1 MPVRRRGQILAAV
14 RLPEIQIHRR
24 RFLPGLL
31 VLAVLFAL
39 ASDASARGPGHTRV
53 HPDWEKHPVTRY
65 AALSAP
71 DCLAELGRR
80 KIPFTTVQSAPG
92 VLAPVRLPEDVGG
105 VVYRTAIAK
114 HLRGTN
120 PYDVFDC
127 RLALALHDFSNVLRA
142 HDIDE
147 VLIFSAWRP
156 PGKQWDDGKLGHRHP
171 GALAIDAYRF
181 GKKLADG
188 QTERT
193 WLEVEKDFHGT
204 IGPLPCGSG
213 AAPPSPSTPEARELR
228 SIACE
233 AADQHFF
240 TSILTPNYNRA
251 HFNHFHLEVTPEVS
265 WFLVR

>member
-1 MPVRRRGQILAAV
+1 MSVPGRGQILDAV
-14 RLPEIQIHRR
+14 RLSENHPRPRR
-24 RFLPGLL
+24 ILL
-31 VLAVLFAL
+31 VALALAAFFGL
-39 ASDASARGPGHTRV
+39 ASDAGARGQGHTRF
-53 HPDWEKHPVTRY
+53 HPDWQKHPSTRY
-65 AALSAP
+65 AALTAP

-80 KIPFTTVQSAPG
+80 KITYTLVQSAPG

-114 HLRGTN
+114 HLRATN

-127 RLALALHDFSNVLRA
+127 RLALALHDFSKVLRA

-188 QTERT
+188 QAERT
-193 WLEVEKDFHGT
+193 WLEVARDFHGT

-213 AAPPSPSTPEARELR
+213 AAPPTPSTPEARELR

-251 HFNHFHLEVTPEVS
+251 HFNHFHLEVTPDVR

>member
-1 MPVRRRGQILAAV
+1 MPAPGRGQILAAV
-14 RLPEIQIHRR
+14 RPLENLIPRCR
-24 RFLPGLL
+24 SGLGAL
-31 VLAVLFAL
+31 VFAAGFAL
-39 ASDASARGPGHTRV
+39 ASDADARGQGHTRF
-53 HPDWEKHPVTRY
+53 HPDWEKHPSTRY
-65 AALSAP
+65 AALTAP
-71 DCLAELGRR
+71 DCLSELGRR
-80 KIPFTTVQSAPG
+80 KITFTPVQSAPG
-92 VLAPVRLPEDVGG
+92 VLAPVRLPDDVGG
-105 VVYRTAIAK
+105 VVYRTAIAR

-120 PYDVFDC
+120 PYDIFDC
-127 RLALALHDFSNVLRA
+127 RLALALHDFSKVLLA

-156 PGKQWDDGKLGHRHP
+156 PGKQWDGGKLGHRHP

-204 IGPLPCGSG
+204 IGPAPCGSG

-251 HFNHFHLEVTPEVS
+251 HFNHFHLEVTPEVK
-265 WFLVR
+265 WYLVR

>member
-1 MPVRRRGQILAAV
+1 MPPPGRGQILAAV
-14 RLPEIQIHRR
+14 RLLENQIPRR
-24 RFLPGLL
+24 RLGLGAL
-31 VLAVLFAL
+31 VFAAGFAL
-39 ASDASARGPGHTRV
+39 ASDADARGQGHTRF
-53 HPDWEKHPVTRY
+53 HPDWEKHPATRY
-65 AALSAP
+65 ASLTAP

-80 KIPFTTVQSAPG
+80 KITFTPVQSAPG

-114 HLRGTN
+114 HLRATN

-127 RLALALHDFSNVLRA
+127 RLALALHDFSKVLLA

-181 GKKLADG
+181 GKKLVDG

-193 WLEVEKDFHGT
+193 WLEVEKDFHGI
-204 IGPLPCGSG
+204 IGPAPCGSG

-228 SIACE
+228 SLACE

-251 HFNHFHLEVTPEVS
+251 HFNHFHLEVTPEVK
-265 WFLVR
+265 WYLVR

>member
-1 MPVRRRGQILAAV
+1 MNGRQVPDQAAMAAV
-14 RLPEIQIHRR
+14 AGE
-24 RFLPGLL
+24 
-31 VLAVLFAL
+31 LA
-39 ASDASARGPGHTRV
+39 RV
-53 HPDWEKHPVTRY
+53 IRAGDVV
-65 AALSAP
+65 ALSGDLGAGKTT
-71 DCLAELGRR
+71 LARALIQALGWHGEV
-80 KIPFTTVQSAPG
+80 PSPTYTLVQSAPG

-114 HLRGTN
+114 HLRATN

-127 RLALALHDFSNVLRA
+127 RLALALHDFSKVLRA

-188 QTERT
+188 QAERT
-193 WLEVEKDFHGT
+193 WLEVARDFHGT

-213 AAPPSPSTPEARELR
+213 AAPPTPSTPEARELR

-251 HFNHFHLEVTPEVS
+251 HFNHFHLEVTPDVR

>member
-1 MPVRRRGQILAAV
+1 VCAAIIGLA
-14 RLPEIQIHRR
+14 
-24 RFLPGLL
+24 G
-31 VLAVLFAL
+31 
-39 ASDASARGPGHTRV
+39 DAHARGAGHVRFD
-53 HPDWEKHPVTRY
+53 PDWEKHPAARY
-65 AALSAP
+65 AALTAAA
-71 DCLAELGRR
+71 CLAELGRR
-80 KIPFTTVQSAPG
+80 QIPFTRVASAPG

-114 HLRGTN
+114 HLRGQN

-127 RLALALHDFSNVLRA
+127 RLALALHDFSKVLRA
-142 HDIDE
+142 HDIEE

-156 PGKQWDDGKLGHRHP
+156 PGKNWDDAKLGHRHP

-188 QTERT
+188 QTERV

-204 IGPLPCGSG
+204 IGPLPCGTG
-213 AAPPSPSTPEARELR
+213 AAPPRPSTPEARELR
-228 SIACE
+228 SIVCE

-251 HFNHFHLEVTPEVS
+251 HFNHFHLEVTPEVK
-265 WFLVR
+265 WVLVR

>member
-1 MPVRRRGQILAAV
+1 MPGPRRGQILAAV
-14 RLPEIQIHRR
+14 RLSENKIQPRR
-24 RFLPGLL
+24 VLPGAL
-31 VLAVLFAL
+31 VFA
-39 ASDASARGPGHTRV
+39 AFFAFAGDATARGQGHTRF
-53 HPDWEKHPVTRY
+53 HPDWEKHPSTRY
-65 AALSAP
+65 AALTAP

-80 KIPFTTVQSAPG
+80 KITFTPVQSAPG

-105 VVYRTAIAK
+105 VVYRTAIAR

-142 HDIDE
+142 HDIEE

-156 PGKQWDDGKLGHRHP
+156 PGKRWDDGKLGHRHP

-181 GKKLADG
+181 GKKLAAG

-204 IGPLPCGSG
+204 IGPAPCGSA

-228 SIACE
+228 SLVCE

-240 TSILTPNYNRA
+240 TSILTPNYDRA
-251 HFNHFHLEVTPEVS
+251 HFNHFHLEVTPEVK

>member
-1 MPVRRRGQILAAV
+1 MPAPGRGQILAAV
-14 RLPEIQIHRR
+14 RLSESQSRPRR
-24 RFLPGLL
+24 VFPSA
-31 VLAVLFAL
+31 LAFAALFGL
-39 ASDASARGPGHTRV
+39 ASDAGARGQGHVRV
-53 HPDWEKHPVTRY
+53 HPDWEKHPSTRY
-65 AALSAP
+65 AGLSAP

-80 KIPFTTVQSAPG
+80 KITYTPVQSAPG

-105 VVYRTAIAK
+105 VVYRTAIAR

-156 PGKQWDDGKLGHRHP
+156 PGKQWGDGKLGHRHP

-204 IGPLPCGSG
+204 IGPMPCGSG
-213 AAPPSPSTPEARELR
+213 AAPPSPSTPAARELR

-251 HFNHFHLEVTPEVS
+251 HFNHFHLELTPEVR